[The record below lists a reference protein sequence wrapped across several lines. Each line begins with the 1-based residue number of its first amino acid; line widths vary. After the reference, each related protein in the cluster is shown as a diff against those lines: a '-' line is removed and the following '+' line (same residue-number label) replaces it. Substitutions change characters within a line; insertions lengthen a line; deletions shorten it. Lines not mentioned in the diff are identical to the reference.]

1 MRKLFVAILLL
12 LDGAG
17 CNLHHQTS
25 NEHEV
30 NNGKLQII
38 GAYNQVVRWRRES
51 ENSDILPD
59 ITIVHALGGNYD
71 LIKPLL
77 SNITAK
83 QQELRFYSDIPMWDE
98 IPNWVKA
105 SEAYYSL
112 LQTIMS
118 TNSGVEIDMETCG
131 SFLNSQAVFPDQN
144 DILNYVKDPSNSIKP
159 AGKLFK
165 KYLKNFKNKQQF
177 EKNMKILV
185 KKNKVN
191 DALDEVHKLSQFYLK
206 SNWTGNIESMCESGL
221 LDFKALIALDESLQ
235 ENLSED
241 DTCNPRFII
250 TNMSLESALNHL
262 DEALADN
269 ILMNSVFVDSEATLI
284 TEQYDLLKKVS
295 QNSLALL
302 SMRNVRDMIIGNTEV
317 RLCDN
322 CNCKMQYKILKFQN
336 SIQQIRNILPS
347 YGSLCKES
355 WDNIEDDLNNI
366 DDWQTHKKY
375 LEEHISQIPGIDDV
389 FEIFSTSMVIYQQK
403 AFVGVPFTDLP
414 VKFGIWLVAT
424 HLFSYDTCQQFRD
437 VQILNL
443 LLEQYSKTYYML
455 DFNSL
460 DKCGLLPT
468 TDTEAS
474 IIMPIIL
481 KQMIMY
487 DMYRKYNFEDLVLKL
502 KTTGGSSTTYNEY
515 ESVLYL
521 YFNSLLSEMLS
532 VERHRFKDYVDSFP
546 YYWPARQ
553 QLFWEDNNVFYTTH
567 FLEACANCDILYTHK
582 ATIEHQRV
590 QFMNYAEG
598 RHYPFTYEQEIY
610 ATARQKYLA
619 RDESAFSE
627 CQDSVEIDF
636 KYYLDSMEEVLL
648 SDYMNTTVVFGAFK
662 WTLGLEP
669 SDDWNQQKLHSA
681 IIYPIN
687 DVYNLYDNLY
697 TRIQGGNWVV
707 Q

>member
-1 MRKLFVAILLL
+1 MRKLFVAVLLL

-17 CNLHHQTS
+17 CINQTV

-83 QQELRFYSDIPMWDE
+83 QEELRLYIESADDIPMW
-98 IPNWVKA
+98 VKA
-105 SEAYYSL
+105 STAYYSL
-112 LQTIMS
+112 LKAIMS
-118 TNSGVEIDMETCG
+118 TNSEVEIGMGTCG
-131 SFLNSQAVFPDQN
+131 SFITSQAVFSDEHS
-144 DILNYVKDPSNSIKP
+144 ILNYVKDPSNSKKP

-165 KYLKNFKNKQQF
+165 EYLKNFKNEQQF

-191 DALDEVHKLSQFYLK
+191 DALDGVHMLSQIYLK
-206 SNWTGNIESMCESGL
+206 SNWTGNEESMCESDL
-221 LDFKALIALDESLQ
+221 SDFKALIALDESLQ

-241 DTCNPRFII
+241 DVCNPRLLI
-250 TNMSLESALNHL
+250 TNISLESALNHL

-317 RLCDN
+317 RLCEN

-366 DDWQTHKKY
+366 ESMQIHKEY
-375 LEEHISQIPGIDDV
+375 LEKHISQIQGIDDV
-389 FEIFSTSMVIYQQK
+389 FEIFSTSMIIYQQK
-403 AFVGVPFTDLP
+403 AFVGVPFKDLP
-414 VKFGIWLVAT
+414 VKLGIWLVAT

-460 DKCGLLPT
+460 KKCGLLPS
-468 TDTEAS
+468 TDTEDS
-474 IIMPIIL
+474 IITPILLLRMIL
-481 KQMIMY
+481 Y
-487 DMYRKYNFEDLVLKL
+487 DMFRKYNFEDLVLKL

-515 ESVLYL
+515 ESVLYR
-521 YFNSLLSEMLS
+521 YFYSLMDEELS
-532 VERHRFKDYVDSFP
+532 VEPHQFKDYVDSFP
-546 YYWPARQ
+546 YYWPASE

-567 FLEACANCDILYTHK
+567 FLEACANCELLYTHK

-598 RHYPFTYEQEIY
+598 RHCPLTYEQEIY

-627 CQDSVEIDF
+627 CQDSVEIEF
-636 KYYLDSMEEVLL
+636 KYYLDSLEEVVL
-648 SDYMNTTVVFGAFK
+648 SDYMNTTVVFEAFK
-662 WTLGLEP
+662 WTLGLDP
-669 SDDWNQQKLHSA
+669 SDDWTPQKLNIA
-681 IIYPIN
+681 IIYQIN
-687 DVYNLYDNLY
+687 DVYKIYDNLNIRLQ
-697 TRIQGGNWVV
+697 TGNWVV
-707 Q
+707 